1 MAESITRTFRHGV
14 HPPENKEATE
24 RRPIER
30 VPFVREYVLP
40 LSQHIGA
47 PSVSVVKPG
56 QKVVRGQLIAEPG
69 AFVSTALHA
78 PVTGTV
84 TAVEPRLHPNGKMM
98 PAIVIEADP
107 F

>member
-1 MAESITRTFRHGV
+1 MSTGALAEPVTRTFRHGI
-14 HPPENKEATE
+14 HPAENKDATHL
-24 RRPIER
+24 RPIER

-47 PSVSVVKPG
+47 PSVAIVKAG
-56 QKVVRGQLIAEPG
+56 QRVVRGELIAEPG

-84 TAVEPRLHPNGKMM
+84 VAVEPRLWLERDAM
-98 PAIVIEADP
+98 
-107 F
+107 